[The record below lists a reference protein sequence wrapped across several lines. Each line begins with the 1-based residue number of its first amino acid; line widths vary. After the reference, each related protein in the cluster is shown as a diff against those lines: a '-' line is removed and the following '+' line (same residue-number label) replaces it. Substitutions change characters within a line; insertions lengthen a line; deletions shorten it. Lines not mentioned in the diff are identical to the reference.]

1 MDFVEN
7 FICMFVEEVQS
18 VYWNLFEVI
27 FYLVVIY
34 YRVED
39 GILIYDNYVF
49 VLDDLVYN
57 FGILFVI
64 LDQLM

>member
-39 GILIYDNYVF
+39 RRLIYDNYVF